1 MLKGI
6 GVGCF
11 PRFPMQLDRHCTLSN
26 ASFHFYHILISGV
39 VLHETSVLP
48 DHAQEETL
56 HIKVMESELRRLK
69 NEVNTL
75 LNDLKQTETL
85 TEELTD
91 RCRAAEETKEHIAGR
106 ICVWCFL
113 CKLFVLLCLLLGR
126 LD

>member
-1 MLKGI
+1 M
-6 GVGCF
+6 
-11 PRFPMQLDRHCTLSN
+11 
-26 ASFHFYHILISGV
+26 

-91 RCRAAEETKEHIAGR
+91 RCRAAEETKEHIAGMR
-106 ICVWCFL
+106 YVYFVRELCVFY
-113 CKLFVLLCLLLGR
+113 FNIPFGVT
-126 LD
+126 D

>member
-1 MLKGI
+1 M
-6 GVGCF
+6 
-11 PRFPMQLDRHCTLSN
+11 
-26 ASFHFYHILISGV
+26 

-91 RCRAAEETKEHIAGR
+91 RCRAAEETKEHIAGK
-106 ICVWCFL
+106 ICVLVFCYVNFLSFTGQLRLNERVLQSSLSALSNFTCF
-113 CKLFVLLCLLLGR
+113 CNFI
-126 LD
+126 